1 MSTERSDQEQERPR
15 RRSPMAVASVAAA
28 VLIVGGGGA
37 YLVTA
42 AASGDATDGGQRA
55 GAGASDGT
63 PPPLELDGHTRGVAP
78 GEPDPGGGVY
88 RAQVK
93 LPEGPGSAAVHQF
106 EAGPRKAD
114 VAKLAKALGVP
125 GEPRAEAGSWLV
137 GTAKDGQGPLLRV
150 NKKAPGTWSFQG
162 HAPAGGDDCPKG
174 KMCANAPDGAEGSDP
189 VGEKAAKSAA
199 APVLKA
205 LGQDDAKLDADQ
217 VSGGVR
223 VVNAQPVV
231 DGLPTYGWNTG
242 VRVAPDGSLIGGSG
256 QLSEPVKGDTYPV
269 LTAKKALD
277 QLNGAS
283 KGDGKVGIGGCAGP
297 APLEGAESADGSTP
311 PEDPCAP
318 GAKEPERKPVAVRGA
333 VFGLSAQFVSGRQ
346 ALVPSWLFEV
356 RPEGHD
362 RSFTVTRPAVDPEY
376 LAPAPT
382 PEKPGTKPGGTPD
395 EDRKLTEAESY
406 RADGRELTV
415 RFWGGVCEKYTAEA
429 EEKDGSVTVRI
440 TGEPQEPGKACVKI
454 AKQLTAKVTLD
465 KPLGDRKVV
474 SEDGSTVPRD

>member
-42 AASGDATDGGQRA
+42 AASGDAQEGGQPA
-55 GAGASDGT
+55 GADAGDT

-78 GEPDPGGGVY
+78 GEPDPGGGLY
-88 RAQVK
+88 QAKVK
-93 LPEGPGSAAVHQF
+93 LPEGPGEAAVQRF
-106 EAGPRKAD
+106 DAPREAD
-114 VAKLAKALGVP
+114 VAKLAKALGVS
-125 GEPRAEAGSWLV
+125 GKPRTEGGSWLV

-150 NKKAPGTWSFQG
+150 NKQAPGTWSYQG
-162 HAPAGGDDCPKG
+162 HTPPHGDDCPRG
-174 KMCANAPDGAEGSDP
+174 KMCAGSADGAEADDP
-189 VGEKAAKSAA
+189 VGEKAAESAA

-205 LGQDDAKLDADQ
+205 LGQDDAKIDAGQ

-231 DGLPTYGWNTG
+231 AGLPTYGWNTG
-242 VRVAPDGSLIGGSG
+242 VRVAPDGSLVGGSG

-269 LTAKKALD
+269 LTAKQALA

-283 KGDGKVGIGGCAGP
+283 KGDGKVGIGGCASA
-297 APLEGAESADGSTP
+297 APLDGDGPADGSAP
-311 PEDPCAP
+311 PKDPCTP
-318 GAKEPERKPVAVRGA
+318 GGDAPEREPVAVRGA

-362 RSFTVTRPAVDPEY
+362 RSHTVTRPAVDPEY

-382 PEKPGTKPGGTPD
+382 PEQPGTDPGTTPD
-395 EDRKLTEAESY
+395 QDRELSEAESY
-406 RADGRELTV
+406 RVDGRELTV

-429 EEKDGSVTVRI
+429 DEKSGSVTVRI
-440 TGEPQEPGKACVKI
+440 TSEPQEPGKVCVKI

-465 KPLGDRKVV
+465 EPLGDREVLG
-474 SEDGSTVPRD
+474 EDGSAVPRD

>member
-42 AASGDATDGGQRA
+42 AASGDAKDGGQPA
-55 GAGASDGT
+55 GADAGGT

-78 GEPDPGGGVY
+78 GEPDPGGGLY
-88 RAQVK
+88 QAKVK
-93 LPEGPGSAAVHQF
+93 LPEGPGEAAVQRF
-106 EAGPRKAD
+106 EAPRKAD
-114 VAKLAKALGVP
+114 VAKLAKALGVS
-125 GEPRAEAGSWLV
+125 GEPRAEGGSWLV

-150 NKKAPGTWSFQG
+150 NKQAPGTWSYQG
-162 HAPAGGDDCPKG
+162 HTVPHGDDCPKG
-174 KMCANAPDGAEGSDP
+174 KMCANSSDGTQEDDP

-205 LGQDDAKLDADQ
+205 LGQDDAKLDAGQ

-231 DGLPTYGWNTG
+231 DGLPTYGWSTG
-242 VRVAPDGSLIGGSG
+242 VRVAPDGSLVGGSG

-269 LTAKKALD
+269 VTAKQALA

-283 KGDGKVGIGGCAGP
+283 KGDGKVGIGGCASA
-297 APLEGAESADGSTP
+297 APLDGAESADGSAP
-311 PEDPCAP
+311 PKDPCTP
-318 GAKEPERKPVAVRGA
+318 GGDAPEREPVAVRGA

-362 RSFTVTRPAVDPEY
+362 RSHTVTRPAVDPEY

-382 PEKPGTKPGGTPD
+382 PEQPGTDPGTTPD
-395 EDRKLTEAESY
+395 QDRKLSEAESY
-406 RADGRELTV
+406 RADGKELTV

-429 EEKDGSVTVRI
+429 EEKSGSVTVRI
-440 TGEPQEPGKACVKI
+440 TGEPQEPGKVCVKM
-454 AKQLTAKVTLD
+454 AKQFTAKVTLD
-465 KPLGDRKVV
+465 EPLGDRKVI

>member
-1 MSTERSDQEQERPR
+1 MSTERSDQEQERPG

-42 AASGDATDGGQRA
+42 AASGGTTDGGQQAEA
-55 GAGASDGT
+55 GAGGT
-63 PPPLELDGHTRGVAP
+63 PPPLELDGHTQGVAP

-88 RAQVK
+88 RARVK
-93 LPEGPGSAAVHQF
+93 LPEGPGEAAVHQF
-106 EAGPRKAD
+106 EAGPRAAD

-125 GEPRAEAGSWLV
+125 GEPRAEGGTWLV
-137 GTAKDGQGPLLRV
+137 GTAGDGQGPLLRV
-150 NKKAPGTWSFQG
+150 NKRAPGTWSFQG
-162 HAPAGGDDCPKG
+162 HTPPGGDDCPKG
-174 KMCANAPDGAEGSDP
+174 KVCAGPGGTEDGDP
-189 VGEKAAKSAA
+189 VGEKAARSAA

-205 LGQDDAKLDADQ
+205 LGQDDAKLDAGQ

-231 DGLPTYGWNTG
+231 DGLPTYGWSTG
-242 VRVAPDGSLIGGSG
+242 VRVAPDGSVVGGSG

-269 LTAKKALD
+269 LTAEQTLA

-283 KGDGKVGIGGCAGP
+283 KGDGRVGIGGCAGP
-297 APLEGAESADGSTP
+297 APLGEEAADGSAP
-311 PEDPCAP
+311 PKDPCTP
-318 GAKEPERKPVAVRGA
+318 GGEQPERKPVEVRGA
-333 VFGLSAQFVSGRQ
+333 VLGLSAQFVSGRQ
-346 ALVPSWLFEV
+346 ALVPSWLFEA

-376 LAPAPT
+376 LAPAPK
-382 PEKPGTKPGGTPD
+382 PEKPGTDPGRSPD
-395 EDRKLTEAESY
+395 GERKLTEAESY
-406 RADGRELTV
+406 RVDGRELTV
-415 RFWGGVCEKYTAEA
+415 RFWGGVCEKYTAAA

-440 TGEPQEPGKACVKI
+440 TGEPQEPGKVCVKI

-465 KPLGDRKVV
+465 EPLGDREVV
-474 SEDGSTVPRD
+474 GEDGSAVPRD

>member
-42 AASGDATDGGQRA
+42 AASGDAKDGGQPA
-55 GAGASDGT
+55 GAQEDDT
-63 PPPLELDGHTRGVAP
+63 PRPLELDGYTRGVAP
-78 GEPDPGGGVY
+78 GEPDPGGGIY
-88 RAQVK
+88 QAKVK
-93 LPEGPGSAAVHQF
+93 LPEGPGEAAVQHF

-114 VAKLAKALGVP
+114 VARLAKALGVS
-125 GEPRAEAGSWLV
+125 GEPRAEGGSWLV

-150 NKKAPGTWSFQG
+150 NKQAPGTWNYQG
-162 HAPAGGDDCPKG
+162 HTPPHGDDCPQG
-174 KMCANAPDGAEGSDP
+174 KMCANSSDGGKEDDP
-189 VGEKAAKSAA
+189 IGEKAAKSAA

-205 LGQDDAKLDADQ
+205 LGQDDAKLDAGQ

-231 DGLPTYGWNTG
+231 DGRPTYGWSTA
-242 VRVAPDGSLIGGSG
+242 VRVAPNGSVAGGSG
-256 QLSEPVKGDTYPV
+256 QLSEPVKGDMYPV
-269 LTAKKALD
+269 LTAQQTLN

-283 KGDGKVGIGGCAGP
+283 KGDGKVGIGGCASA
-297 APLEGAESADGSTP
+297 APLDGAEPADGSAP
-311 PEDPCAP
+311 PKDPCTP
-318 GAKEPERKPVAVRGA
+318 GGDAPEREPVAVRGA

-362 RSFTVTRPAVDPEY
+362 RSHTVTRPAVDPEY
-376 LAPAPT
+376 LAPAAT
-382 PEKPGTKPGGTPD
+382 PEKTGTDPGASPD
-395 EDRKLTEAESY
+395 QDRKLSEAESY
-406 RADGRELTV
+406 RADGKELTV

-429 EEKDGSVTVRI
+429 EEKSGSVTVRI
-440 TGEPQEPGKACVKI
+440 TSEPQEPGKVCVKI

-465 KPLGDRKVV
+465 EPLGDRKVI

>member
-1 MSTERSDQEQERPR
+1 MSTERSDQEQKRPR

-42 AASGDATDGGQRA
+42 AASGDAKDGGQPA
-55 GAGASDGT
+55 GADAGGT

-78 GEPDPGGGVY
+78 GEPDPGGGLY
-88 RAQVK
+88 QAKVK
-93 LPEGPGSAAVHQF
+93 LPEGPGEAAVQRF
-106 EAGPRKAD
+106 EGPRKTD
-114 VAKLAKALGVP
+114 VAKLAKALGVS
-125 GEPRAEAGSWLV
+125 GEPRTEGGSWLV

-162 HAPAGGDDCPKG
+162 HTVPHGDDCPQG
-174 KMCANAPDGAEGSDP
+174 KMCANSSDGGKEDGP

-205 LGQDDAKLDADQ
+205 LGQDDAKLDAGQ

-231 DGLPTYGWNTG
+231 DGLPTYGWSTG
-242 VRVAPDGSLIGGSG
+242 VRVAPDGSLVGGSG

-269 LTAKKALD
+269 LTAKQALA

-283 KGDGKVGIGGCAGP
+283 KGDGKVGIGGCASA
-297 APLEGAESADGSTP
+297 APLDGDGSATP
-311 PEDPCAP
+311 KDPCTP
-318 GAKEPERKPVAVRGA
+318 GGDAPEREPVAVRGA

-362 RSFTVTRPAVDPEY
+362 RSHTVTRPAVDPEY

-382 PEKPGTKPGGTPD
+382 PEQPGTDPGASPD
-395 EDRKLTEAESY
+395 QDRKLSQAESY
-406 RADGRELTV
+406 RADGKELTV

-429 EEKDGSVTVRI
+429 EEKSGSVTVRI
-440 TGEPQEPGKACVKI
+440 TGEPQEPGKVCVKM

-465 KPLGDRKVV
+465 EPLGDRKVIG
-474 SEDGSTVPRD
+474 EDGSAVPRD

>member
-42 AASGDATDGGQRA
+42 AASGDAKDGGQPA
-55 GAGASDGT
+55 GADGT

-78 GEPDPGGGVY
+78 GEPDPGGGLY
-88 RAQVK
+88 QAKVK
-93 LPEGPGSAAVHQF
+93 LPEGPGEAAVQRF
-106 EAGPRKAD
+106 EGPRKTD
-114 VAKLAKALGVP
+114 VAKLAKALGVS
-125 GEPRAEAGSWLV
+125 GEPRTEGGSWLV

-162 HAPAGGDDCPKG
+162 HTVPHGDDCPQG
-174 KMCANAPDGAEGSDP
+174 KMCANSSDGGKEDGPA
-189 VGEKAAKSAA
+189 GEKAAKSAA

-205 LGQDDAKLDADQ
+205 LGQDDAKLDAGQ

-231 DGLPTYGWNTG
+231 DGLPTYGWSTG
-242 VRVAPDGSLIGGSG
+242 VRVAPDGSLVGGSG

-269 LTAKKALD
+269 LTAKQALAE
-277 QLNGAS
+277 LNGAS
-283 KGDGKVGIGGCAGP
+283 KGDGKVGIGGCASA
-297 APLEGAESADGSTP
+297 APLDGDGSADGSAP
-311 PEDPCAP
+311 PKDPCTP
-318 GAKEPERKPVAVRGA
+318 GGDAPEREPVAVRGA

-362 RSFTVTRPAVDPEY
+362 RSHTVTRPAVDPEY

-382 PEKPGTKPGGTPD
+382 PEQPGTDPGASPD
-395 EDRKLTEAESY
+395 QDRKLSQAESY
-406 RADGRELTV
+406 RADGKELTV

-429 EEKDGSVTVRI
+429 EEKSGSVTVRI
-440 TGEPQEPGKACVKI
+440 TSEPQEPGKVCVKM

-465 KPLGDRKVV
+465 EPLGDRKVIG
-474 SEDGSTVPRD
+474 EDGSAVPRD